1 MLRYHKKVYID
12 PLDVERLKL
21 FTKRLNSLDWSYTG
35 HCLDNIKSRTIDLE
49 GLLLFIKGIILDY
62 KDIFEFYKE
71 EKSQDIIKVCY
82 RIEWLDDL
90 DIILVLGKDKQI
102 ITIYLNSRTDEHF
115 TLKEELYTKGG

>member
-1 MLRYHKKVYID
+1 MQRYHKKVYIG
-12 PLDVERLKL
+12 PLDIERLKT
-21 FTKRLNSLDWSYTG
+21 FTDRLNSLSWRYTI
-35 HCLDNIKSRTIDLE
+35 HSIDNVRSRSIDLE

-115 TLKEELYTKGG
+115 TLKEELYIKGG